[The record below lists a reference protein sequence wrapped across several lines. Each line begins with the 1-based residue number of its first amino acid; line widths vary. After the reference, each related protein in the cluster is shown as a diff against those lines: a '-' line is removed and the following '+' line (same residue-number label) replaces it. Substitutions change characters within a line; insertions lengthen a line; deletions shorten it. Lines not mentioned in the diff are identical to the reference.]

1 MHFSIYEWSEST
13 FFPVQNSKRW
23 RVSVV
28 WEKSGSFHRSHAS
41 LCHSAPENIPH
52 FPNGH
57 IQISSIVSVQM
68 RMFGSECWFSKGGTS
83 AIYVEPKLQKHRQI
97 SRGVQVGEHLDTWVV
112 QRSISMHIHMHIHR
126 DIHGQKG
133 CVWGGGRGWIWTVSS
148 WNVRSHSRLSSGQ
161 NRMQICINIPTPISI
176 FIHFPIALLFQLLHL
191 WFLGTL
197 GIKCLRT
204 DFLKVT
210 STN

>member
-1 MHFSIYEWSEST
+1 MSILYALFNLWMKWIH
-13 FFPVQNSKRW
+13 FFPVQNSRRW

-112 QRSISMHIHMHIHR
+112 QRSISMHIHMHIHIH
-126 DIHGQKG
+126 IHGQKG
-133 CVWGGGRGWIWTVSS
+133 CVWGGGDGSE
-148 WNVRSHSRLSSGQ
+148 
-161 NRMQICINIPTPISI
+161 
-176 FIHFPIALLFQLLHL
+176 LFHL
-191 WFLGTL
+191 EMFEATAG
-197 GIKCLRT
+197 CLQARIGCRY
-204 DFLKVT
+204 V
-210 STN
+210 